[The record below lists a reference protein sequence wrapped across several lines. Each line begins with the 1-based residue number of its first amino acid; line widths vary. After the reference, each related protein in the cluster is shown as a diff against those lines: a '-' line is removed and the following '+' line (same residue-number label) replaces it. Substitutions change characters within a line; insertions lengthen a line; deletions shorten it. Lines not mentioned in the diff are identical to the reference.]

1 MRKLLSVF
9 LALLVL
15 CAVSVVHAEEKRI
28 QINVTN
34 MNNLVGFATV
44 KKIIEEPDPYVGK
57 RVKIT
62 GWYREFKRPGMD
74 EPERSLVFVDF
85 LACCFNDGSITLIL
99 LTDDPDAFQFPAV
112 DQQFEAVGTI
122 EKLQDGTDQ
131 GALRL
136 ENIVLLDHWVE
147 EVYW

>member
-1 MRKLLSVF
+1 MKKLLSVF
-9 LALLVL
+9 LTLLVL
-15 CAVSVVHAEEKRI
+15 FSFSVACAEEKRI
-28 QINVTN
+28 QINVDN

-62 GWYREFKRPGMD
+62 GWYREFKRPDMD
-74 EPERSLVFVDF
+74 EPERSLIFVDF
-85 LACCFNDGSITLIL
+85 LACCFNDGSITLTL

-136 ENIVLLDHWVE
+136 ESVVLLDHWVE
-147 EVYW
+147 EIYW